1 MRLFRCLGIAFLI
14 VMMGVSAAWAGGVVK
29 LATTTS
35 TEATGLLDVLRPMFK
50 AQTGLDLHV
59 IAVGTGKALKLGAR
73 GDVDVVWVHAPRVE
87 RRWMKQGHGV
97 NRRPTMYNYFII
109 VGPASDPAKVSQ
121 AKSAA
126 DAMKRIKASGAKFI
140 SRGDESG
147 TNVREMRLW
156 AMAGVK
162 PAWPGY
168 KSVGQGMGKTLMIAN
183 EMGAYTLIDIGTWR
197 AYMAKV
203 TLKALLRHDP
213 ALRNFYSVIAVS
225 PYKHPGINYQ
235 GAMTFIAF
243 VTSPKIQRFI
253 GQFKKGGLR
262 LFWPDAATRTRR
274 W

>member
-1 MRLFRCLGIAFLI
+1 MRLLRPLGLTCLII
-14 VMMGVSAAWAGGVVK
+14 VMGLGAAWAKGVVK

-50 AQTGLDLHV
+50 AQTGYDLHV

-87 RRWMKQGHGV
+87 RAWMKQGHGV
-97 NRRPTMYNYFII
+97 NRRPVMYNYFII
-109 VGPASDPAKVSQ
+109 VGPASDPAQVGR

-126 DAMKRIKASGAKFI
+126 QAFKRIKAAGARFI

-147 TNVREMRLW
+147 THVREKALW
-156 AMAGVK
+156 AKAGVN

-183 EMGAYTLIDIGTWR
+183 EMGGYTLIDIGTWR
-197 AYMAKV
+197 AYLGKV
-203 TLKALLRHDP
+203 TLKALLQKDP
-213 ALRNFYSVIAVS
+213 ALRNFYSIIAVS
-225 PYKHPGINYQ
+225 PYKHPGVNYR

-253 GQFKKGGLR
+253 GGFKKGGKP